1 MNAFLEGDV
10 QRSLNAMQE
19 IQDRCRTCCEY
30 RLHEELTGAIKHSCR
45 DRILV
50 NVESDVSE
58 AIHLGTPFSVSP
70 VLLRTVDGQ
79 RSVAY
84 GNDDNWAGATLLYR
98 VAPAHPSV
106 LAACICH
113 LLPSRICPSLK
124 SLGWFRK

>member
-98 VAPAHPSV
+98 VAPARFGLFSTVTFAFPAFVFLQFQRTSNV
-106 LAACICH
+106 
-113 LLPSRICPSLK
+113 SR
-124 SLGWFRK
+124 